1 MRIERFDYH
10 QLDAVIRLS
19 LRAWAPVFDSIHKA
33 MDFEVYRVLHPDWR
47 VSQKKAVE
55 EVCTASDAQ
64 TWVAIAEDSV
74 VGFVSVKLH
83 SAVLGEIYMIA
94 VDPDQQRRG
103 VGTAFAE
110 HALDWMKAAGMSAAM
125 VETGGDPGHAPARH
139 AYESMGFKA
148 LPIARYFK
156 KL

>member
-1 MRIERFDYH
+1 MRIERFDYQ

-19 LRAWAPVFDSIHKA
+19 LRAWAPVFDSIQKM
-33 MDFEVYRVLHPDWR
+33 MDVEVYRVLHPDWR
-47 VSQKKAVE
+47 VTQKKAVE
-55 EVCTASDAQ
+55 DVCMASDAQ
-64 TWVAIAEDSV
+64 TWVAIEGDVV

-94 VDPDQQRRG
+94 VDPDFQRRG
-103 VGTAFAE
+103 IGTGLAE
-110 HALDWMKAAGMSAAM
+110 RALDWMKAAGMSAAM

-139 AYESMGFKA
+139 AYASMGFRE